1 MLYFRYLLS
10 NIHGERNQKV
20 MNDEI
25 KRQLVYGMLS
35 LVLSAFATWLASY
48 LTNKILGEAPQIP
61 ESKI

>member
-1 MLYFRYLLS
+1 
-10 NIHGERNQKV
+10 

-61 ESKI
+61 EPKI